1 MLDIQMTP
9 FQYVQM
15 VNKTVVS
22 EPLTVLMEILILL
35 KGPLTYGNSRE
46 TKLFSRN
53 NQPQQDAP

>member
-1 MLDIQMTP
+1 MLDTQMTP

-35 KGPLTYGNSRE
+35 KVPLTYGNSRE

-53 NQPQQDAP
+53 NLPQQDAP